1 MLRDYIQKAMEENGE
16 LKEML
21 RQAEEAESRSTQ

>member
-21 RQAEEAESRSTQ
+21 RQAEEA